1 MSTMKEIAQ
10 SYKKTSA
17 MLRIAIQDCDM
28 EIDAAEGDKRA
39 FLILKR
45 KSLHD
50 ALEQT
55 RDLYEL
61 CEHYYDSAIPTR
73 MSPYTSIGIK
83 APKFDA
89 TKK

>member
-1 MSTMKEIAQ
+1 MKEIAQ
-10 SYKKTSA
+10 NYKKTAA

-28 EIDAAEGDKRA
+28 EIDTTEGDERIL
-39 FLILKR
+39 LILKR

-50 ALEQT
+50 ALVQT

-73 MSPYTSIGIK
+73 MSPYTSIGMK
-83 APKFDA
+83 APRFDA